1 MEELLPGEGLLILVR
16 KAEAMPVRYMVT
28 IRKTESSFDAANDIQ
43 LNDAQIVAVELG
55 KGFPDLEQAISAAS
69 KRLTDR

>member
-1 MEELLPGEGLLILVR
+1 MEDLLPGEGLLILVR
-16 KAEAMPVRYMVT
+16 KAEAMPARYMVS

-43 LNDAQIVAVELG
+43 LNGAQIVAAELG

-69 KRLTDR
+69 KWLADR